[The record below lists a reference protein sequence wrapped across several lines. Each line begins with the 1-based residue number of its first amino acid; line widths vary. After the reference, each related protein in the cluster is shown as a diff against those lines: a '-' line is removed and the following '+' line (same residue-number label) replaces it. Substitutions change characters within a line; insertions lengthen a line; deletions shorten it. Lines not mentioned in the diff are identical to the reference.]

1 MPWTSDDAGDHTH
14 HADTASKKKAWADTA
29 NAALKAGKSEADA
42 IKEANAVVLKM
53 SADGRAAAIRQMLK
67 GTAIETRFATFKPST
82 YDAKARTVEV
92 VMSTGAAVERYYG
105 TEVLLIEAGAINL
118 ERLASCGVPVIDSHN
133 VFGIGGV
140 FGNLQRAWLDAGQ
153 LLGLLLF
160 DDSEAG
166 RKAEGLVARGMIR
179 AVSIGYRVDE
189 WKITDPDGNVIDP
202 EKERMQWDVKYTFT
216 AIRWTLFEVSL
227 VSVPA
232 DQDAVFRSHAGA
244 GGIEHFNPELLA
256 QSRAVTLRSG
266 NLSITYEFGA
276 RGAPIAAGDAS
287 SNDAAL
293 ARMRARQAIAAR
305 S

>member
-1 MPWTSDDAGDHTH
+1 MTEFRKIPR
-14 HADTASKKKAWADTA
+14 
-29 NAALKAGKSEADA
+29 DA
-42 IKEANAVVLKM
+42 I
-53 SADGRAAAIRQMLK
+53 DI
-67 GTAIETRFATFKPST
+67 RFANLSPSS

-105 TEVLLIEAGAINL
+105 TEVLLIEAGAVNL

-133 VFGIGGV
+133 IFGIDGV
-140 FGNLQRAWLDAGQ
+140 FGNLQRAWFDAGQ

-189 WKITDPDGNVIDP
+189 WEITDPAGNEIDP

-216 AIRWTLFEVSL
+216 ATRWTLLEVSL

-232 DQDAVFRSHAGA
+232 DPDAVVRSHANPGETIGIAGA
-244 GGIEHFNPELLA
+244 AE
-256 QSRAVTLRSG
+256 
-266 NLSITYEFGA
+266 
-276 RGAPIAAGDAS
+276 
-287 SNDAAL
+287 AL
-293 ARMRARQAIAAR
+293 ARMMTRQRECQRFVASVQSSPPVVSQSHDSNGFPYSLR
-305 S
+305 RRRRYPGEGLR